1 VQVKVVENHQNGKDT
16 HIRGLKIYAKDERV
30 EPTTM
35 DVLGSVDE
43 EEGVEEDLGIRK
55 RTRKVEKGFI
65 KEPDWMGEPELR

>member
-30 EPTTM
+30 EPATM
-35 DVLGSVDE
+35 DVLGSVDD
-43 EEGVEEDLGIRK
+43 EEGVEEELGRK
-55 RTRKVEKGFI
+55 RSRKVEKGFI